1 MKWVKKMR
9 AMGVEPGQKGL
20 RDRNSPMC
28 TLSQN
33 GYGARRSELN
43 CLKTIVLAAS
53 AAPADDTMIRAST
66 IGHKEIQHSVAFDTG
81 HAVMKAGPDWEATVA
96 SVKS

>member
-1 MKWVKKMR
+1 M
-9 AMGVEPGQKGL
+9 
-20 RDRNSPMC
+20 
-28 TLSQN
+28 
-33 GYGARRSELN
+33 N
-43 CLKTIVLAAS
+43 CAEEFVLAAS

-66 IGHKEIQHSVAFDTG
+66 IGHTEIQHSVAFDTG

>member
-1 MKWVKKMR
+1 
-9 AMGVEPGQKGL
+9 
-20 RDRNSPMC
+20 MC
-28 TLSQN
+28 SLSQN
-33 GYGARRSELN
+33 GYGAGRSELN
-43 CLKTIVLAAS
+43 GSKEILLAAL